1 MEMSDYVKE
10 IGLVAQRVSFRPAV
24 EAFEL
29 EMMHGLAGKKSSLQM
44 IPNFLSAAEIA
55 LHDKCAIA
63 IDMGGTNLR
72 IARVDFD
79 SKSETHLECFVNPM
93 PGIKKELSVDDFFD
107 KVAELLSPFIFLP
120 CDIGLC
126 FSFPCKILPNL
137 DGRILLFDKEIR
149 VRGAEGVV
157 IGDALRAAF
166 ERRNHTLTQKI
177 CVLNDTTAAMLGG
190 IAKFGNQLYDGFV
203 GMILGTGMNC
213 CYSEKNTSILKESP
227 LNQKPGRSVI
237 NIEAGGYA
245 GFKRTQVD
253 YDFDIKTDAPGT
265 QLFEKMVSGAYLGRL
280 LLAYIQNAAA
290 AGCFTQEFTGRIATW
305 SDNTVPDLIAI
316 MDSFVN
322 ESSFGCLCGDC
333 AADRAALFRLFD
345 AYLNRVADNL
355 SICLAAILQ
364 KADIGSRP
372 EVPACICIEGSVFD
386 RCMPL
391 RNRLLERMYQR
402 VPHEFNRHC
411 RFVHTENATLIGA
424 AAAALSRE

>member
-1 MEMSDYVKE
+1 MEMITYLQE
-10 IGLVAQRVSFRPAV
+10 IGLAAQHVSFLPAI

-29 EMMHGLAGKKSSLQM
+29 EMIHGLAGKKSSLQM
-44 IPNFLSAAEIA
+44 IPNFLSAAQIA
-55 LHDKCAIA
+55 PHDKCAIA

-79 SKSETHLECFVNPM
+79 SRGEAHLEYFVYPM
-93 PGIKKELSVDDFFD
+93 PGIKSELTADEFFD
-107 KVAELLSPFIFLP
+107 KIAELLATFVFLQ

-126 FSFPCKILPNL
+126 FSFPCEILPNL
-137 DGRILLFDKEIR
+137 DGRILLFDKEVR
-149 VRGAEGVV
+149 VRGAEGV
-157 IGDALRAAF
+157 ILGDALRAAF
-166 ERRNHTLTQKI
+166 QRRNHTLTQKI

-190 IAKFGNQLYDGFV
+190 IAKFGNRPSDGFV

-213 CYSEKNTSILKESP
+213 CYSEKNASILKEAT

-245 GFKRTQVD
+245 GFQRTHVD
-253 YDFDIKTDAPGT
+253 CDFDRKTDAPGT

-280 LLAYIQNAAA
+280 LLAYIQDAAA
-290 AGCFTQEFTGRIATW
+290 AGCFTREFDDRIAAW
-305 SDNTVPDLIAI
+305 SDNSISDLIAL
-316 MDSFVN
+316 MDSFEN
-322 ESSFGCLCGDC
+322 ENSFGCLCGDY
-333 AADRAALFRLFD
+333 AADRVALWRLFD
-345 AYLNRVADNL
+345 AYLNRIADNL

-402 VPHEFNRHC
+402 VPQDCSRYC
-411 RFVHTENATLIGA
+411 RFTHTANATLIGA
-424 AAAALSRE
+424 AAAALLRE